1 MKGNAIIGQ
10 FGGPTSV
17 INSSL
22 CGLIQEGLKSKKIER
37 ILGMR
42 YGIQGFMKDEIFNL
56 GKEDPQVIEGLR
68 RTPSSALGSC
78 RYILKDDDFPLII
91 KQLEKYN
98 IRYFFLIGGNGS
110 MDTIRRIEKYCR
122 KNNYKLNGIGIPK
135 TVDNDLCGTD
145 HAPGFASAARYVC
158 LSVQQAGRH
167 ARDMQQVD
175 KYVILQT
182 VGRNTGWLAASAAL
196 AKKSESDAPHLIYMP
211 ERPLSRERFIAEVK
225 ECIKINGWVSIICGE
240 GILWEDRT
248 PVASLQAQN
257 NFSDDIEF
265 GAMGGGSAALNLHKI
280 INQETNY
287 RGEFQITE
295 SLSMCAIDRAS
306 KIDLQEAYACGVKA
320 IQLAEEGISGV
331 MVSIHRI
338 SSSPYQMELKKVPF
352 DEVALCTK
360 PMDDKYINSQGNF
373 VTDEYIKYI
382 RPLVGELP
390 RYSELRFDKNDC
402 YFHKKDYIP
411 YYSNY

>member
-1 MKGNAIIGQ
+1 MKKNAIIGQ

-22 CGLIQEGLKSKKIER
+22 CGLIQEGLKSKKIENV
-37 ILGMR
+37 LGMR
-42 YGIQGFMKDEIFNL
+42 YGIIGFMKDEIVDL
-56 GKEDPQVIEGLR
+56 GKEDHRVIETLR
-68 RTPSSALGSC
+68 QTPSSALGSC
-78 RYILKDDDFPLII
+78 RYILKQEDFPLVIT
-91 KQLEKYN
+91 QLKKHN

-110 MDTIRRIEKYCR
+110 METIRQIEQYCK
-122 KNNYKLNGIGIPK
+122 KNNYKLSGIGIPK

-158 LSVQQAGRH
+158 LSVQQAGRL
-167 ARDMQQVD
+167 ARDMQSVD

-196 AKKSESDAPHLIYMP
+196 AKKSESDAPHLIYIP
-211 ERPLSRERFIAEVK
+211 ERPLSKERFIADVK
-225 ECIKINGWVSIICGE
+225 ECIKKYGWVSIICGE
-240 GILWEDRT
+240 GILWEDKSF
-248 PVASLQAQN
+248 VASLQVQDD
-257 NFSDDIEF
+257 FSDIEF

-306 KIDLQEAYACGVKA
+306 KVDLEEAYACGVKA
-320 IQLAEEGISGV
+320 IQLAEEGASGV

-338 SSSPYQMELKKVPF
+338 SSSPYQVELKTISLN
-352 DEVALCTK
+352 EVAVHIK
-360 PMDDKYINSQGNF
+360 PMDDKYINALGNF
-373 VTDEYIKYI
+373 VTNEYIEYIK
-382 RPLVGELP
+382 PLVGELP
-390 RYSELRFDKNDC
+390 RYSELNFIK
-402 YFHKKDYIP
+402 HK
-411 YYSNY
+411 

>member
-22 CGLIQEGLKSKKIER
+22 CGLIQEGLKSKKVEK

-42 YGIQGFMKDEIFNL
+42 FGIQGFMQDEIFDL
-56 GKEDPQVIEGLR
+56 GKEDFQVIEGLR
-68 RTPSSALGSC
+68 QTPSSALGSC
-78 RYILKDDDFPLII
+78 RYTLKDKDFPLII
-91 KQLEKYN
+91 KQLKKYN

-110 MDTIRRIEKYCR
+110 MDTIRRVEEYCQ

-158 LSVQQAGRH
+158 LSVQQAGRL
-167 ARDMQQVD
+167 ARDMQRVD

-196 AKKSESDAPHLIYMP
+196 VKKTESDAPHLIYIP
-211 ERPLSRERFIAEVK
+211 ERPLSRERFISEVK
-225 ECIKINGWVSIICGE
+225 ECINKNRWVSIVCGE
-240 GILWEDRT
+240 GIFWEDGT
-248 PVASLQAQN
+248 PVASLQTQN
-257 NFSDDIEF
+257 NFSNIEF
-265 GAMGGGSAALNLHKI
+265 GAMGGGSAALTLHKI
-280 INQETNY
+280 INQETKY

-306 KIDLQEAYACGVKA
+306 KIDLEEAYSCGVKA
-320 IQLAEEGISGV
+320 IQLAEEGLSGV
-331 MVSIHRI
+331 MVSLHRI
-338 SSSPYQMELKKVPF
+338 SSSPYKVELKTVSLN
-352 DEVALCTK
+352 EVALHTK
-360 PMDDKYINSQGNF
+360 PMDDKYINDQGNF
-373 VTDEYIKYI
+373 VTNEYIKYI
-382 RPLVGELP
+382 QPLVGELP
-390 RYSELRFDKNDC
+390 RYSELNFIKS
-402 YFHKKDYIP
+402 K
-411 YYSNY
+411 

>member
-22 CGLIQEGLKSKKIER
+22 CGLIQEGLKSKKVEK

-42 YGIQGFMKDEIFNL
+42 FGIQGFMQDEIFDL
-56 GKEDPQVIEGLR
+56 GKEDFQVIEELR
-68 RTPSSALGSC
+68 QTPSSALGSC
-78 RYILKDDDFPLII
+78 RYTLKDQDFPLII
-91 KQLEKYN
+91 KQLKKYN

-110 MDTIRRIEKYCR
+110 MDTIRRVEEYCQ

-158 LSVQQAGRH
+158 LSVQQAGRL
-167 ARDMQQVD
+167 ARDMQRVD

-196 AKKSESDAPHLIYMP
+196 VKKTESDAPHLIYIP
-211 ERPLSRERFIAEVK
+211 ERPLSRERFISEVK
-225 ECIKINGWVSIICGE
+225 ECINKNRWVSIVCGE
-240 GILWEDRT
+240 GILWEDGT
-248 PVASLQAQN
+248 PVASLQTQN
-257 NFSDDIEF
+257 NFSNIEF
-265 GAMGGGSAALNLHKI
+265 GAMGGGSAALTLHRI
-280 INQETNY
+280 INQETKY

-306 KIDLQEAYACGVKA
+306 KIDLEEAYSCGVKA
-320 IQLAEEGISGV
+320 IQLAEEGLSGV
-331 MVSIHRI
+331 MVSLHRI
-338 SSSPYQMELKKVPF
+338 SSSPYQVELKTVSLN
-352 DEVALCTK
+352 EVALHTR
-360 PMDDKYINSQGNF
+360 PMDDKYINDQGNF
-373 VTDEYIKYI
+373 VTNEYIKYI
-382 RPLVGELP
+382 QPLVGELP
-390 RYSELRFDKNDC
+390 RYSELNFIKSR
-402 YFHKKDYIP
+402 
-411 YYSNY
+411 

>member
-22 CGLIQEGLKSKKIER
+22 CGLIQEGLKSKKIKNV
-37 ILGMR
+37 LGMR
-42 YGIQGFMKDEIFNL
+42 YGIIGFMKGEIVDL
-56 GKEDPQVIEGLR
+56 GKEDHQVIKTLR
-68 RTPSSALGSC
+68 QTPSSALGSC
-78 RYILKDDDFPLII
+78 RYILKKEDFPLIMR
-91 KQLEKYN
+91 QLKKYN

-110 MDTIRRIEKYCR
+110 METIWQIEKYCR

-158 LSVQQAGRH
+158 LSVQQAGRL
-167 ARDMQQVD
+167 ARDMQSVD

-196 AKKSESDAPHLIYMP
+196 AKKKAADAPHLIYIP
-211 ERPLSRERFIAEVK
+211 ERPLSRKRFISDIK
-225 ECIKINGWVSIICGE
+225 ECIKKYGWVSIVCGE
-240 GILWEDRT
+240 GILWEDKSF
-248 PVASLQAQN
+248 VASLQAQD
-257 NFSDDIEF
+257 NFSDIEF
-265 GAMGGGSAALNLHKI
+265 GAMGGGSAALNLHKLI
-280 INQETNY
+280 HQETNY

-306 KIDLQEAYACGVKA
+306 RVDFQEAYDCGVKA
-320 IQLAEEGISGV
+320 IKLAEEDASGI

-338 SSSPYQMELKKVPF
+338 SSSPYKIELSTVSLDKVA
-352 DEVALCTK
+352 VKIK
-360 PMDDKYINSQGNF
+360 PMDDKYINAQGNF

-382 RPLVGELP
+382 KPLVGKLP
-390 RYSELRFDKNDC
+390 NYSELNFIK
-402 YFHKKDYIP
+402 HK
-411 YYSNY
+411 

>member
-22 CGLIQEGLKSKKIER
+22 CGLIQEGLKSEKIESV
-37 ILGMR
+37 LGMR
-42 YGIQGFMKDEIFNL
+42 YGIIGFMKDEIVDL
-56 GKEDPQVIEGLR
+56 GKEDHRVIETLR
-68 RTPSSALGSC
+68 QTPSSALGSC
-78 RYILKDDDFPLII
+78 RYILKQEDFPLII
-91 KQLEKYN
+91 TQLKKYN

-110 MDTIRRIEKYCR
+110 METIRQIEKYCK

-158 LSVQQAGRH
+158 LSVQQAGRL
-167 ARDMQQVD
+167 ARDMQSVD

-196 AKKSESDAPHLIYMP
+196 AKKNESDAPHLIYMP
-211 ERPLSRERFIAEVK
+211 ERPLSKERFIADVK
-225 ECIKINGWVSIICGE
+225 GCIQKYGWVSIICGE
-240 GILWEDRT
+240 GILWEDKSF
-248 PVASLQAQN
+248 VASLQVQDE
-257 NFSDDIEF
+257 FSDIEF

-306 KIDLQEAYACGVKA
+306 KVDLEEAYACGVKA
-320 IQLAEEGISGV
+320 IQLAEEGASGV

-338 SSSPYQMELKKVPF
+338 SSSPYQVELKTVSL
-352 DEVALCTK
+352 DEVAVHIK
-360 PMDDKYINSQGNF
+360 PMDDKYINALGNF
-373 VTDEYIKYI
+373 VTNEYIEYIK
-382 RPLVGELP
+382 PLVGELP
-390 RYSELRFDKNDC
+390 RYSELNFIK
-402 YFHKKDYIP
+402 HK
-411 YYSNY
+411 

>member
-22 CGLIQEGLKSKKIER
+22 CGLIQEGLKSKKIDKV
-37 ILGMR
+37 LGMR
-42 YGIQGFMKDEIFNL
+42 YGIQGFMNDDVIDL
-56 GKEDPQVIEGLR
+56 GKEAPQVIEGLR
-68 RTPSSALGSC
+68 QTPSSALGSC
-78 RYILKDDDFPLII
+78 RYILKDEDFPII
-91 KQLEKYN
+91 MKQLKKYK
-98 IRYFFLIGGNGS
+98 IGYFFLIGGNGS

-122 KNNYKLNGIGIPK
+122 KNNYKLSGIGIPK

-158 LSVQQAGRH
+158 LSVQQAGQL

-196 AKKSESDAPHLIYMP
+196 AKRKAADAPHLIYIP
-211 ERPLSRERFIAEVK
+211 ERPLSKERFIADVK
-225 ECIKINGWVSIICGE
+225 ECIKKYGWVSIVCGE
-240 GILWEDRT
+240 GILWEDSSF
-248 PVASLQAQN
+248 VASLQIQDD
-257 NFSDDIEF
+257 FSDIEF

-280 INQETNY
+280 INQESKY

-306 KIDLQEAYACGVKA
+306 KIDLQEAYNCGVKA
-320 IQLAEEGISGV
+320 IKLAEEGVSGV
-331 MVSIHRI
+331 MVSIHRVN
-338 SSSPYQMELKKVPF
+338 SSPYQVELKTVSL
-352 DEVALCTK
+352 DEVALHTK
-360 PMDDKYINSQGNF
+360 PMDDKYINAQGNF

-382 RPLVGELP
+382 KPLVGELP
-390 RYSELRFDKNDC
+390 SYSELNFIK
-402 YFHKKDYIP
+402 HK
-411 YYSNY
+411 

>member
-22 CGLIQEGLKSKKIER
+22 CGLIQEGLKSKKIEK

-42 YGIQGFMKDEIFNL
+42 YGIKGFMKDEIFDL
-56 GKEDPQVIEGLR
+56 GKENPQVIEELR
-68 RTPSSALGSC
+68 QTPSSALGSC
-78 RYILKDDDFPLII
+78 RYILKDEDFPVIM
-91 KQLEKYN
+91 KQLKRYN

-145 HAPGFASAARYVC
+145 HAPGFPSAARYVC
-158 LSVQQAGRH
+158 LSVQQAGQL

-182 VGRNTGWLAASAAL
+182 VGRDTGWLAASAAL
-196 AKKSESDAPHLIYMP
+196 AKTNESDAPHLIYMP
-211 ERPLSRERFIAEVK
+211 EKPLYKKRFIADVK
-225 ECIKINGWVSIICGE
+225 ECIKKYGWVFIICGE
-240 GILWEDRT
+240 GIRWEDGT
-248 PVASLQAQN
+248 LVADIQML
-257 NFSDDIEF
+257 DDSRNIEF

-280 INQETNY
+280 INLETKY

-306 KIDLQEAYACGVKA
+306 KVDLQEAYDCGVKA
-320 IQLAEEGISGV
+320 IQLAEEGASGI
-331 MVSIHRI
+331 MISIHRV
-338 SSSPYQMELKKVPF
+338 SSSPYKVELKTVSLE
-352 DEVALCTK
+352 EVALHIK
-360 PMDDKYINSQGNF
+360 PMDDKYINAQGNF

-382 RPLVGELP
+382 KPLVGELP
-390 RYSELRFDKNDC
+390 SYSGLNFIK
-402 YFHKKDYIP
+402 HK
-411 YYSNY
+411 

>member
-1 MKGNAIIGQ
+1 MKRNAIIGQ

-22 CGLIQEGLKSKKIER
+22 CGLIQEGLKSEKIES

-42 YGIQGFMKDEIFNL
+42 YGIIGFMKDEIVDL
-56 GKEDPQVIEGLR
+56 GKEDHRVIETLR
-68 RTPSSALGSC
+68 QTPSSALGSC
-78 RYILKDDDFPLII
+78 RYILKQEDFPLII
-91 KQLEKYN
+91 TQLKKYN

-110 MDTIRRIEKYCR
+110 METIRQIEQYCK
-122 KNNYKLNGIGIPK
+122 KNNYELKGIGIPK

-158 LSVQQAGRH
+158 LSVQQAGRL
-167 ARDMQQVD
+167 ARDMQSVD

-182 VGRNTGWLAASAAL
+182 VGRNTGWLAASASL

-211 ERPLSRERFIAEVK
+211 ERPLSKERFIVDVK
-225 ECIKINGWVSIICGE
+225 GCIQKYGWVSIICGE
-240 GILWEDRT
+240 GILWEDKSF
-248 PVASLQAQN
+248 VASLQVQDE
-257 NFSDDIEF
+257 FSDIEF

-280 INQETNY
+280 INQETKY

-306 KIDLQEAYACGVKA
+306 KVDLEEAYACGVKA
-320 IQLAEEGISGV
+320 IKLAEEGASGI
-331 MVSIHRI
+331 MVSIHRV
-338 SSSPYQMELKKVPF
+338 SSFPYKVKLKTVSL
-352 DEVALCTK
+352 DEVAVNIK
-360 PMDDKYINSQGNF
+360 PMDDKYINAQGNF

-382 RPLVGELP
+382 RPLVGKLP
-390 RYSELRFDKNDC
+390 TYSELNFIK
-402 YFHKKDYIP
+402 H
-411 YYSNY
+411 